1 MLEVAG
7 EEDKTQQDEN
17 AEGAMDTRLNSSF
30 SLGYSFSMLR
40 AKRALKKKK
49 RQVSLK
55 AAFHSLTKTEIIL

>member
-49 RQVSLK
+49 K
-55 AAFHSLTKTEIIL
+55 ASEP